1 MFCKKCGFE
10 YPDNEGIAFCK
21 RCGAPI
27 KPIEKTPTILETP
40 ENTFTASNLSSDDNN
55 VKKGSKKV
63 IAIVALILVIVA
75 IGAIWFFYKPT
86 KDAEGINEATN
97 ITGTEEIEKPEEDNR
112 EKTEEEAPVG
122 KPDNNSIEEESV
134 ISSEEADEMFIK
146 YLRGE
151 VKDADEED
159 FWAINDPETEYV
171 LHDMNSDGQNE
182 LIVRSYGYWIPDII
196 QYKDGKIKFSKVEN
210 VGSSGITVINN
221 NNQFVS
227 GDTSHEGR
235 DQFWISEIDKSGDAR
250 VVLFFANYWGE
261 WAKSGSQEYY
271 KKESHKTED
280 FTSDDCDRIDEAE
293 YKSLLSEYNQENKSL
308 NWQKVSQVMDGDDK
322 ESVSDTPSVSI
333 ENMDA
338 IIKAYDDYMR
348 QNYESEYGAVEISLI
363 YINDDNVP
371 EAIIQQEGDISWSII
386 GYENGKAVD
395 LSGCVVDSLFY
406 EPKGNHFFY
415 DWSDGESS
423 GTVSCTL
430 SGNKVST
437 WSIDEIYT
445 TQGTEYYYSDET
457 TSNKKLTEAE
467 AQKNFN
473 EASRGC
479 IQFDGDFYSNAKEAF
494 DNLKEVD
501 EPVADVERELKIKSV
516 VASSTLSAKSVDG
529 MTYVADNLHDDNF
542 STPWVEGVDGVGI
555 GEKITIKLDGVHEVN
570 SLLLYNGI
578 LKSKRRCMINGQTT
592 KIEIDWGDGNKQTAN
607 VDVNNFPEEEKAIL
621 IADLRPTYIEP
632 NKPCK
637 TDTITITILGAVAG
651 TKYEDVGIS
660 EIKIYGK

>member
-40 ENTFTASNLSSDDNN
+40 ENSFTASNLSSDDNN

-112 EKTEEEAPVG
+112 EKTEEEAPVE

-151 VKDADEED
+151 VKDADGED
-159 FWAINDPETEYV
+159 FWAINDPETEFV

-196 QYKDGKIKFSKVEN
+196 QYKDGKITFSKVEN

-235 DQFWISEIDKSGDAR
+235 DQYWISEIDKSGNSK
-250 VVLFFANYWGE
+250 VILFFANYWGD
-261 WAKSGSQEYY
+261 WAESGSPEYY
-271 KKESHKTED
+271 KKELPKTED
-280 FTSDDCDRIDEAE
+280 FTSDDCEKIDEAE
-293 YKSLLSEYNQENKSL
+293 YKKLLNEYNQENKSL
-308 NWQKVSQVMDGDDK
+308 NWQKVSQVMDGD
-322 ESVSDTPSVSI
+322 EEAASSTPAASI
-333 ENMDA
+333 ENLDD
-338 IIKAYDDYMR
+338 IIKAYDDYMK
-348 QNYESEYGAVEISLI
+348 QNYNSEYGAVEISLI
-363 YINDDNVP
+363 YINSDDIP
-371 EAIIQQEGDISWSII
+371 EAIIQQDGDISWSII
-386 GYENGKAVD
+386 GYENGKAVE
-395 LSGCVVDSLFY
+395 LSGCVIDSLFY

-415 DWSDGESS
+415 EWSDGEES
-423 GTVSCTL
+423 GTVSCTIN
-430 SGNKVST
+430 GNKVNT

-445 TQGTEYYYSDET
+445 TQGTEYYYSDEN
-457 TSNKKLTEAE
+457 TSNKKLSESEA
-467 AQKNFN
+467 KKYFN

-479 IQFDGDFYSNAKEAF
+479 ILYNGDFYSNAKEAF
-494 DNLKEVD
+494 NNLKEVD
-501 EPVADVERELKIKSV
+501 EPIADAERELRIKSV
-516 VASSTLSAKSVDG
+516 VASSTLKANSVDG
-529 MTYVADNLHDDNF
+529 MTYVAENLYDGNF

>member
-21 RCGAPI
+21 RCGAPVI
-27 KPIEKTPTILETP
+27 HIEGSLTISDKPQKTFKPSE
-40 ENTFTASNLSSDDNN
+40 ASSNDVN
-55 VKKGSKKV
+55 VRKSWKKV
-63 IAIVALILVIVA
+63 IAVALPILVVA
-75 IGAIWFFYKPT
+75 TVGVIWFLNRPA
-86 KDAEGINEATN
+86 KDAEEINDPVKVAD
-97 ITGTEEIEKPEEDNR
+97 TGKSENKEDDIKEN
-112 EKTEEEAPVG
+112 
-122 KPDNNSIEEESV
+122 IEEETSEKEPDNDNIAEEPV
-134 ISSEEADEMFIK
+134 LSSEEADEMFTK

-151 VKDADEED
+151 LKDAEGEG
-159 FWAINDPETEYV
+159 FWAVNDPETEYA
-171 LHDMNSDGQNE
+171 LHDMNNDGQNE

-196 QYKDGKIKFSKVEN
+196 QYKDGKITFSKVEN

-235 DQFWISEIDKSGDAR
+235 DQYWISEIDKSGNSK
-250 VVLFFANYWGE
+250 VILFFANYWGD
-261 WAKSGSQEYY
+261 WAESGSPEYY
-271 KKESHKTED
+271 KKELPKTDD
-280 FTSDDCDRIDEAE
+280 FTSDDCEKIDEAE
-293 YKSLLSEYNQENKSL
+293 YKKLLNEYNQENKSL
-308 NWQKVSQVMDGDDK
+308 NWQKVSQVMDGD
-322 ESVSDTPSVSI
+322 EEAASSTPAASI
-333 ENMDA
+333 ENLDD
-338 IIKAYDDYMR
+338 IIKAYDDYMK
-348 QNYESEYGAVEISLI
+348 QNYNSEYGAVEISLI
-363 YINDDNVP
+363 YINSDNIP
-371 EAIIQQEGDISWSII
+371 EAIIQQDGDISWSII
-386 GYENGKAVD
+386 GYENGKAVE
-395 LSGCVVDSLFY
+395 LSGCVIDSLFY

-415 DWSDGESS
+415 EWSDGEES
-423 GTVSCTL
+423 GTVSCTIN
-430 SGNKVST
+430 GNKVNT

-445 TQGTEYYYSDET
+445 TQGTEYYYSDEN
-457 TSNKKLTEAE
+457 TSNKKLSESEA
-467 AQKNFN
+467 KKYFN

-479 IQFDGDFYSNAKEAF
+479 IQYNGDFYSNAKEAF
-494 DNLKEVD
+494 NNLKEVD
-501 EPVADVERELKIKSV
+501 EPIADAERELRIKSV
-516 VASSTLSAKSVDG
+516 VASSTLKANSVDG
-529 MTYVADNLHDDNF
+529 MTYVAENLYDGNF

-607 VDVNNFPEEEKAIL
+607 VDVNDFPEEEKAIL

>member
-1 MFCKKCGFE
+1 MLKE
-10 YPDNEGIAFCK
+10 
-21 RCGAPI
+21 R
-27 KPIEKTPTILETP
+27 
-40 ENTFTASNLSSDDNN
+40 TFGQLTTL
-55 VKKGSKKV
+55 
-63 IAIVALILVIVA
+63 
-75 IGAIWFFYKPT
+75 
-86 KDAEGINEATN
+86 
-97 ITGTEEIEKPEEDNR
+97 
-112 EKTEEEAPVG
+112 
-122 KPDNNSIEEESV
+122 
-134 ISSEEADEMFIK
+134 
-146 YLRGE
+146 
-151 VKDADEED
+151 
-159 FWAINDPETEYV
+159 
-171 LHDMNSDGQNE
+171 NSDGQNE

-261 WAKSGSQEYY
+261 WAESGSQEYY
-271 KKESHKTED
+271 KKESPQTED

-293 YKSLLSEYNQENKSL
+293 YKSLLSEYNQENKLL

-338 IIKAYDDYMR
+338 IIKAYDDYMH

-386 GYENGKAVD
+386 GYENGKAVN

-445 TQGTEYYYSDET
+445 TQGTEYYYSDENNN
-457 TSNKKLTEAE
+457 NKKLSESEAN
-467 AQKNFN
+467 KYFN
-473 EASRGC
+473 EASSGC
-479 IQFDGDFYSNAKEAF
+479 IRYEGEFYSNARDAF
-494 DNLKEVD
+494 NNLKEVH
-501 EPVADVERELKIKSV
+501 EPVSDVARELRIKSV
-516 VASSTLSAKSVDG
+516 VASSTLNAKSVDG
-529 MTYVADNLHDDNF
+529 MTYVADNLYDGNY
-542 STPWVEGVDGVGI
+542 STPWVEGADGVGI
-555 GEKITIKLDGVHEVN
+555 GEKITIKLDGVHEVD
-570 SLLLYNGI
+570 SLSLYNGI

-592 KIEIDWGDGNKQTAN
+592 QIEIDWGDGIKQTAN
-607 VDVNNFPEEEKAIL
+607 VDVNNYPEEEKAIL

-637 TDTITITILGAVAG
+637 TDTITITILDAIAG